1 MSYISLGL
9 LLGTDVARLILKHL
23 SIADRFRPDI
33 DKFLVDVV
41 LTNACL
47 IYAPS
52 QIGLAAIIH
61 AASKQGHNLDA
72 YVTKVLF
79 GNEEGQENLANII
92 ETVRSKTYWTP
103 AYQGTLD

>member
-1 MSYISLGL
+1 MRDNHFPFVERDFKCYIRS
-9 LLGTDVARLILKHL
+9 DV
-23 SIADRFRPDI
+23 

-52 QIGLAAIIH
+52 QIALAAIIH

-79 GNEEGQENLANII
+79 GNEEGQENLVNII
-92 ETVRSKTYWTP
+92 ETVRSKFCSTRDWFV
-103 AYQGTLD
+103 GIVIVVG